1 MRLMLVLGTRPS
13 FIKCTPIIREIER
26 HKEIELQLVHT
37 GQHYDYELS
46 QLFLDE
52 LHLPEMTNCMVGS
65 GSHVWQV
72 AQIMLKL
79 EKIILDQK
87 PDIILVPGDTNSTL
101 ATALTSRK
109 LDVPLAHEEAGCRSY
124 IENMP
129 EEINRHLTDHCSDLL
144 FAATLNCLACL
155 IKEGISVSKI
165 KLCGDPLF
173 DALMQNLPQADKS
186 DILKRLN
193 LDGDYLL
200 VTVHR
205 AENSNESSLND
216 VFEALRNLGLPTVFP
231 MHPRLQNMSL
241 VQKWMTRSDM
251 AHVQFI
257 KPLGYHDMLKV
268 VKEAK
273 VVLTDSGGL
282 QREAFWLHV
291 PCISL
296 RKVTEWPETVEN
308 GSNYLLGTD
317 KVAIARVVKNIVG
330 KNLKVKGGKDSIGN
344 GKASETIVNTL
355 LENRFSAEV

>member
-1 MRLMLVLGTRPS
+1 
-13 FIKCTPIIREIER
+13 
-26 HKEIELQLVHT
+26 
-37 GQHYDYELS
+37 
-46 QLFLDE
+46 
-52 LHLPEMTNCMVGS
+52 
-65 GSHVWQV
+65 
-72 AQIMLKL
+72 
-79 EKIILDQK
+79 
-87 PDIILVPGDTNSTL
+87 
-101 ATALTSRK
+101 
-109 LDVPLAHEEAGCRSY
+109 
-124 IENMP
+124 
-129 EEINRHLTDHCSDLL
+129 
-144 FAATLNCLACL
+144 
-155 IKEGISVSKI
+155 
-165 KLCGDPLF
+165 
-173 DALMQNLPQADKS
+173 MQNLPQADKS

-216 VFEALRNLGLPTVFP
+216 VFETLCKLELPTVFP

-241 VQKWMTRSDM
+241 VQKWRTRSDM

-291 PCISL
+291 PCITL

-308 GSNYLLGTD
+308 GSNYLLGID
-317 KVAIARVVKNIVG
+317 KVAIFRVVKNIVG

-344 GKASETIVNTL
+344 GKASEAIVNAL